1 MPTHLGK
8 AFSIDYRGR
17 PPHMLDQDIPV
28 WYRFLESYGDMFI
41 NLYYDVFVGGPWY
54 SKEKLA
60 DPMFYMWRALNAKR
74 IDALGETK
82 KELFL
87 IEVNTNPGLRAVG
100 QLAVYAKL
108 WKEDPKIDKP
118 LKLVLV
124 CAKVDPDLLSAAAS
138 FGIIPYVM
146 RGSTRQNL
154 PI

>member
-28 WYRFLESYGDMFI
+28 WYRFLEKYGYLFEK
-41 NLYYDVFVGGPWY
+41 LYYDVFVGGPWY

-60 DPMFYMWRALNAKR
+60 DPLLYMWRALNAKR
-74 IDALGETK
+74 IDALGETE

-100 QLAVYAKL
+100 QLQVYGKL
-108 WKEDPKIDKP
+108 WSEDPKLNKP
-118 LKLVLV
+118 IVKVLV
-124 CAKVDPDLLSAAAS
+124 CAVVDPDLLSAAAS
-138 FGIIPYVM
+138 FDIQTYVM
-146 RGSTRQNL
+146 PGSKRLTL